1 MLSGEPSVL
10 KNSYPNSSK
19 SALSDVFNVL
29 NNTFISEV
37 FCLCAENTTLIAV
50 ADCSSVIAFVN
61 YIAEFWS
68 PSGSVEA
75 TKSVVGNTS
84 LELSM
89 LLILFPIAI
98 NDLLSKSITGD
109 TFEF

>member
-19 SALSDVFNVL
+19 STLSDVFNVL

-50 ADCSSVIAFVN
+50 ADCSNV
-61 YIAEFWS
+61 
-68 PSGSVEA
+68 
-75 TKSVVGNTS
+75 T
-84 LELSM
+84 
-89 LLILFPIAI
+89 
-98 NDLLSKSITGD
+98 
-109 TFEF
+109 TFS

>member
-50 ADCSSVIAFVN
+50 EIVLM
-61 YIAEFWS
+61 
-68 PSGSVEA
+68 
-75 TKSVVGNTS
+75 S
-84 LELSM
+84 L
-89 LLILFPIAI
+89 P
-98 NDLLSKSITGD
+98 
-109 TFEF
+109 